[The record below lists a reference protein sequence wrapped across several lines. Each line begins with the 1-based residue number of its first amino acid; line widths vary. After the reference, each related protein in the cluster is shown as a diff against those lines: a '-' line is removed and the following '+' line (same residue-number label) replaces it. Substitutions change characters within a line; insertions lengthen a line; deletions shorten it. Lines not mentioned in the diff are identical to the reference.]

1 MSLFLKNAYEEWKA
15 DPKNKDKQLSRRE
28 IVDLLPLKD
37 YGPGRTKQA
46 FKDSTDINKILRKA
60 QKVGSLSHLQRHG
73 AMYGDF
79 SEMPTDPLEAKQT
92 LERGEAIFKD
102 LPSEVRK
109 DFQHDPLRF
118 FAFVND
124 PQNAGKLEELLP
136 AIAAPGTYFPDVS
149 PSTPPGTLLRDPDGP
164 SAANPE
170 KTPSASPQAASGDSG
185 EGA

>member
-1 MSLFLKNAYEEWKA
+1 MSLFLKKAYEEWKA
-15 DPKNKDKQLSRRE
+15 DPKNSGKELNRRE
-28 IVDLLPLKD
+28 IVDLLPPKD

-73 AMYGDF
+73 AIYGDF
-79 SEMPTDPLEAKQT
+79 ASMPTDPLEAKEA
-92 LERGEAIFKD
+92 LDRGQAIFND

-109 DFQHDPLRF
+109 DFNQDPFAF
-118 FAFVND
+118 FAYVND
-124 PQNAGKLEELLP
+124 PRVAGKLEQLLP

-149 PSTPPGTLLRDPDGP
+149 PSSPPGTLLRDPDGP

-170 KTPSASPQAASGDSG
+170 NTPSASPQAASGDSG